1 MSGIFNMGSTGS
13 GGPAGYTIW
22 IANSAVVSSAYANNV
37 RYIPMR
43 HSQSDYV
50 EFQFIAG
57 STGTVQLQTIYAMSA
72 AESNNVRLRLDVLTL
87 ASAANPTTSVTT
99 GTAFTV
105 TPGNDVLIHT
115 VTSSNSS
122 DFALSVTAGNVI
134 YCYLTRLGS
143 DGADTHSGDFRLI
156 EIKVA

>member
-1 MSGIFNMGSTGS
+1 MSGIFNIGSTG
-13 GGPAGYTIW
+13 PTGYTVW

-57 STGTVQLQTIYAMSA
+57 NTGILQLQTIYAMSA
-72 AESNNVRLRLDVLTL
+72 AESNNVRLRLDTLIL
-87 ASAANPTTSVTT
+87 ASAANPTTSATT

-105 TPGNDVLIHT
+105 TPGNDVVIHT
-115 VTSSNSS
+115 ITSSNSS
-122 DFALSVTAGNVI
+122 DFAISATAGNVV

-156 EIKVA
+156 EIKIA